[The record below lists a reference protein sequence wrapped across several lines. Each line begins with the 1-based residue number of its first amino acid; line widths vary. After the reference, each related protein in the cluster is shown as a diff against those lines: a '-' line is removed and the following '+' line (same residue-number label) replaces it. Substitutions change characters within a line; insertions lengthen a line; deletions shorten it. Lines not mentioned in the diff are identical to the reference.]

1 MVKRWQMER
10 VNYVKEKALDF
21 SSLLLELAGKKNKQF
36 CFSIGKQVHFPNQNK
51 VQNEKPSK

>member
-1 MVKRWQMER
+1 MER

-21 SSLLLELAGKKNKQF
+21 SSLLLELVGKKNKQF